1 MNALVLGLGNVLLSD
16 EGAGVRAV
24 ERLLADCALPANVS
38 ALDGGT
44 LGMELLTYF
53 EGMDHLVLLDCV
65 DFDAEPGSLLR
76 LEGDAIRQRTGAQL
90 SPHQTGLG
98 ELLALARLQGIL
110 PPTVV
115 LWGVQP
121 ARLDWGVTLSE
132 AVEGQVPVLARHAAD
147 ELKALG
153 YALAPAAPT

>member
-1 MNALVLGLGNVLLSD
+1 MTALVLGLGNVLLSD

-24 ERLLADCALPANVS
+24 ERLLADYELPQSVR

-44 LGMELLTYF
+44 LGLELLAYV
-53 EGMDHLVLLDCV
+53 EGVDHLLLLDCV
-65 DFDAEPGSLLR
+65 DFGAEPGALLR
-76 LEGDAIRQRTGAQL
+76 LEGEEIPQRAGAQL

-121 ARLDWGVTLSE
+121 ARLDWGVALSE
-132 AVEGQVPVLARHAAD
+132 AVEAQVPALAKRAAS
-147 ELKALG
+147 ELGALG
-153 YALAPAAPT
+153 YALAALA